1 MRSPIHIG
9 LVMLP
14 AGSVMSARPTRIR
27 EQITVPF
34 PYPRPESVHETRE
47 FNELRSHVRDLVMK
61 EYAAQ
66 ASQQS
71 VRVPE

>member
-1 MRSPIHIG
+1 
-9 LVMLP
+9 
-14 AGSVMSARPTRIR
+14 
-27 EQITVPF
+27 
-34 PYPRPESVHETRE
+34 VHETRE